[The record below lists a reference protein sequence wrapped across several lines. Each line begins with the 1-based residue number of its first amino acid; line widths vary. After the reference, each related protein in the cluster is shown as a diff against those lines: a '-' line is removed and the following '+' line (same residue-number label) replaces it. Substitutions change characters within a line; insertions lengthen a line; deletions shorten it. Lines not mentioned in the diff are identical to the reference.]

1 MKKSELIKLAQQGHP
16 QAIALLLNHGLQS
29 HDIQAT
35 VGEHAGTLHI
45 LLESQTI
52 PAQETYS
59 KIIYQGLQKLAIA
72 TIDKAHIYGRT
83 TGNREFAWKTV
94 VSLREQTILD
104 QSQFTLSSSRFKSL
118 EEPPPTQPPRA
129 RSVPIQKWQFGWRF
143 CIGWLM
149 VSLGSSAIAFTIVQ
163 VVNHQL
169 KLNNSLPQL
178 TIAALT
184 FCAVSS
190 AGLLIRGRYPQRHS

>member
-16 QAIALLLNHGLQS
+16 QAIALLLNHDLQS

-45 LLESQTI
+45 LLESQKI
-52 PAQETYS
+52 PPQETYG

-83 TGNREFAWKTV
+83 TGDREFAWKTV

-104 QSQFTLSSSRFKSL
+104 QSQVSLSSSRFSSL
-118 EEPPPTQPPRA
+118 EPVQKQHPNPQSVLRQKQPR
-129 RSVPIQKWQFGWRF
+129 GWRF
-143 CIGWLM
+143 CIGWLI
-149 VSLGSSAIAFTIVQ
+149 VSLGSSAIVFTIFEVIKQ
-163 VVNHQL
+163 PL
-169 KLNNSLPQL
+169 EPDNSLPQL
-178 TIAALT
+178 AIASLT

-190 AGLLIRGRYPQRHS
+190 AGLLVRGQSLQRHP